1 MEAMGK
7 KYLRSLVFAVFD
19 GTDVANAKLHE
30 CYGIFWWYGIFF
42 GWWERERV
50 EITEITEI
58 YGLVFIFF
66 YSVLF

>member
-1 MEAMGK
+1 MGRPGGMIFLGAM
-7 KYLRSLVFAVFD
+7 VFFG
-19 GTDVANAKLHE
+19 GTV
-30 CYGIFWWYGIFF
+30 FF